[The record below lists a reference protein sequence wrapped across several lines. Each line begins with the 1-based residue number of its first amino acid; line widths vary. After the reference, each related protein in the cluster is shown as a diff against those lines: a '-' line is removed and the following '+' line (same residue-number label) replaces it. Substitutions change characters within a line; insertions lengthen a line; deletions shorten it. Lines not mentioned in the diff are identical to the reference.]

1 MDLAQAK
8 SFPDGTAIHVYQ
20 PITTTA

>member
-1 MDLAQAK
+1 MDLAEAK
-8 SFPDGTAIHVYQ
+8 RCPDGTAIHVYR

>member
-1 MDLAQAK
+1 MDLAEAK
-8 SFPDGTAIHVYQ
+8 RFPDGTAIHVYR